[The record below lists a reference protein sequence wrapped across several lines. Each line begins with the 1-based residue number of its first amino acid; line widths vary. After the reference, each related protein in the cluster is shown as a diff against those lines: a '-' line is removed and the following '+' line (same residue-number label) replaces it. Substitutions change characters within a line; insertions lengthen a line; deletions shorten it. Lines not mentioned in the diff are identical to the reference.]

1 MNAPEAALS
10 TAAPPAAVP
19 RERFAA
25 DWLASREALDAR
37 SRSHCLTGLAAG
49 WLAARPQAHG
59 GPVGIVDLGSGSG
72 SNLRF
77 LASRL
82 PGPQRW
88 RLVDHDPALLA
99 LARRQAATLRDPTGA
114 RPRVATHHRDLAP
127 VDDDLLA
134 GADLVV
140 ASALFDLV
148 TRDWAEALV
157 AAAAARHQAM
167 LFSLSVDGDWAFL
180 GAAGE
185 RREDDEDLAVRA
197 LFQAHQRRD
206 KGLGPALGGDAPAVL
221 AAAMAAAGYRVES
234 ASTPWHVAAG
244 DPERLPLAERLV
256 HGWHDA
262 AVEQAP
268 EEGRRLA
275 HWRERR
281 LAGLAAGEL
290 GLTVGHRDLLALPP
304 LPTGGA

>member
-25 DWLASREALDAR
+25 DWLASREVLDAR

-49 WLAARPQAHG
+49 WLATRTHAHG

-99 LARRQAATLRDPTGA
+99 LARRQAAALRDSDGE
-114 RPRVATHHRDLAP
+114 RPHLETRCRDLAP
-127 VDDDLLA
+127 VDADLLA

-157 AAAAARHQAM
+157 AAAAAHQQA
-167 LFSLSVDGDWAFL
+167 LLVSLSVDGDWAFL
-180 GAAGE
+180 DAAGE
-185 RREDDEDLAVRA
+185 RIEDDEDRAVRA

-221 AAAMAAAGYRVES
+221 GAALVAAGYRVER
-234 ASTPWHVAAG
+234 AATPWHVAAG
-244 DPERLPLAERLV
+244 DPDLLPLAERLV
-256 HGWHDA
+256 QGWHDA
-262 AVEQAP
+262 ALEQAP
-268 EEGRRLA
+268 HEQARLA
-275 HWRERR
+275 RWRQRR

-290 GLTVGHRDLLALPP
+290 GLSVGHRDLLALPP
-304 LPTGGA
+304 LPAGSA